1 MGKPVIYCI
10 VGPTA
15 SGKTNFSIELAK
27 KIDAEIISAD
37 SMQIYKKLDIG
48 SAKPTKEEQSKIKHH
63 LIDFLDIN
71 ETYSVA
77 KYKDDCYKKIDE
89 ILKKNKNVIIAGG
102 TGLYISSVVKDMQF
116 IDENQEEEKK
126 EYREY
131 LYDLLEKTSK
141 EYLHDMLKKVDIV
154 SANEIHKN
162 NIRRVIRALEIY
174 KFSQK
179 KRSDH
184 LKKEK
189 DRIEEK
195 TNAKYIFKIFWLN
208 YKRDILY
215 ERINRRVDLMLKE
228 GLEEEAKMVYN
239 LKLEKNATCMQAI
252 GYKEFFNYFEQKE
265 SFEEVVEKL
274 KKNTRNYAKR
284 QETWF
289 KKIEGIVKLDATENT
304 DFLIKKIIGK
314 E

>member
-15 SGKTNFSIELAK
+15 SGKTKFSIELAK